1 MQSKS
6 TTLKRLALMAGFLT
20 LASAATLPSRVLAQ
34 EYPSKP
40 IRFVVASTAGGV
52 VDIRARRFG
61 LRIGELLKQPVIVD
75 NKPGATTTIG
85 ADFVAKAAPDGY
97 TALFGGNT
105 EVVYAPALGVPTK
118 YDPVADL
125 IPVAQFSQGF
135 PVFVI
140 NAALGPKNL
149 NELIVWAKAN
159 PGKLL
164 CGTSG
169 HGSSAHFMC
178 ELLARSAKIEV
189 RSVPYKSTGAML
201 LDTASGQVHIAI
213 GYTAEVDKQYIQ
225 TGKVIPFG
233 TLGPRRIPVF
243 PNVPTM
249 AELGYPNFELLSWT
263 GLFVPGKTPKDIIDK
278 LHATITKVVR
288 EPEFVKWLGDTGSE
302 VVTPSPAEFA
312 RFTRGELER
321 WRKMSADMGI
331 KLE

>member
-1 MQSKS
+1 MPFKFPA
-6 TTLKRLALMAGFLT
+6 RRAV
-20 LASAATLPSRVLAQ
+20 LASLIPVSMALSFPAPALAQ
-34 EYPSKP
+34 EYPNKP
-40 IRFVVASTAGGV
+40 IRFVVGSTAGGV

-75 NKPGATTTIG
+75 NKPGATTTIA
-85 ADFVAKAAPDGY
+85 ADFVAKAPADGY

-125 IPVAQFSQGF
+125 IPVAQFTQGF
-135 PVFVI
+135 PVYVV

-149 NELIVWAKAN
+149 AELIAWARAN

-201 LDTASGQVHIAI
+201 LDTASGQVHITV

-225 TGKVIPFG
+225 TGKVIPFAA
-233 TLGPRRIPVF
+233 LGPRRIPVF

-249 AELGYPNFELLSWT
+249 AELGHPNFELLSWT
-263 GLFVPGKTPKDIIDK
+263 GLFVPAKTPQDVIDK
-278 LHATITKVVR
+278 LNATIAKVVR
-288 EPEFVKWLGDTGSE
+288 EPEYSKWLAETGSE

-321 WRKMSADMGI
+321 WRKMSTEMGI

>member
-1 MQSKS
+1 M
-6 TTLKRLALMAGFLT
+6 LLNLNALRRHALII
-20 LASAATLPSRVLAQ
+20 AAATVSATFFSPKQALAQ
-34 EYPSKP
+34 EYPNKP
-40 IRFVVASTAGGV
+40 IRFVVSSTPGGV

-61 LRIGELLKQPVIVD
+61 QRISELLKQSIVVD

-85 ADFVAKAAPDGY
+85 GDFVAKSAPDGY

-105 EVVYAPALGVPTK
+105 EVVFAPALGVPMK
-118 YDPVADL
+118 YDAVADL
-125 IPVAQFSQGF
+125 IPVAQFTQGF
-135 PVFVI
+135 PVFVV

-149 NELIVWAKAN
+149 TELVAWAKAN

-178 ELLARSAKIEV
+178 EMLARSAKIEV
-189 RSVPYKSTGAML
+189 RSVPYKSSGAML

-213 GYTAEVDKQYIQ
+213 GFTAEVDKQYIQ

-233 TLGPRRIPVF
+233 ALGPRRIPVF

-249 AELGYPNFELLSWT
+249 AELGHQNFELLSWT
-263 GLFVPGKTPKDIIDK
+263 GLFVPAKTPKDVIEK

-288 EPEFVKWLGDTGSE
+288 EPDYVKWLGETGSE
-302 VVTPSPAEFA
+302 VVTPSTAEFA
-312 RFTRGELER
+312 KFTLSELER
-321 WRKMSADMGI
+321 WRKMSTDMGI